1 MRTLI
6 LALIAVVSFA
16 AFAQTEKTIESAPAN
31 YIKALKSD
39 NDGMVESAL
48 FHALKYKLY
57 YPEEN
62 TSDLEKQIERLVDNG
77 NSETIR
83 YKAFLANEF
92 MQNHQLMNRIEKAD
106 YKDAGEFFKML
117 SEELNNHVLAVK

>member
-6 LALIAVVSFA
+6 LTLIVAVSLA
-16 AFAQTEKTIESAPAN
+16 AFAQTEKTVQNAPAN

-48 FHALKYKLY
+48 FHAMKYKLY
-57 YPEEN
+57 YPDQN
-62 TSDLEKQIERLVDNG
+62 TSDLERQIERLVDNG
-77 NSETIR
+77 DSETIR

-92 MQNHQLMNRIEKAD
+92 IQNDVLMNKIEKAD

-117 SEELNNHVLAVK
+117 GKELNEHLFAAK